1 MKNTALKINNDLTPL
16 SADEFESR
24 LRDIGKERYHDNCK
38 FHHLLHSGKLN
49 KGQVQAWALNRY
61 YYQINI
67 SIKDSALMSR
77 IKDPELRRVWIKR
90 ILDHDGRKDDE
101 GGIERWYKLT
111 DGLDMDREYVKSTKG
126 ILPATRFSVDA
137 YVTFVKEKSLLEGV
151 TSSLTELF
159 APKIHKERIVGML
172 ENYDFINDQTM
183 AYFKKRV
190 DQATDDADFV
200 LDYAIKNA
208 HTRQEQEDVCEALKF
223 KTDVLWVM
231 QDALYHSYINGH
243 VPPGA
248 FMPEDLMTDILTI
261 DGDIVPKFPKHVKF
275 KYNEPRKEWV
285 LLAPEKL
292 VKPDQIAVEIL
303 KLVDGIK
310 TVKKIANELSQ
321 KFNAPEEVI
330 IEDTKVMLQ
339 QLADKGFIVE

>member
-1 MKNTALKINNDLTPL
+1 MSNTAIKLENELTPMT
-16 SADEFESR
+16 DKDFEQK
-24 LRDIGKERYHDNCK
+24 LRDIGKERYHDNCR
-38 FHHLLHSGKLN
+38 FHHLLHNGMLN

-77 IKDPELRRVWIKR
+77 IKDPDLRRVWIKR
-90 ILDHDGRKDDE
+90 ILDHDGRKGDE

-111 DGLDMDREYVKSTKG
+111 DGLDLDREYVKSTQG
-126 ILPATRFSVDA
+126 ILPATRFAVDA

-159 APKIHKERIVGML
+159 APKIHKERIIGML
-172 ENYDFINDQTM
+172 ENYNFINDLTM

-200 LDYAIKNA
+200 LAYAIEHAK
-208 HTRQEQEDVCEALKF
+208 TREEQEAVCEALKF

-243 VPPGA
+243 VPPGS
-248 FMPEDLMTDILTI
+248 FMPED
-261 DGDIVPKFPKHVKF
+261 
-275 KYNEPRKEWV
+275 
-285 LLAPEKL
+285 
-292 VKPDQIAVEIL
+292 
-303 KLVDGIK
+303 
-310 TVKKIANELSQ
+310 
-321 KFNAPEEVI
+321 FNDRY
-330 IEDTKVMLQ
+330 IEDR
-339 QLADKGFIVE
+339 

>member
-1 MKNTALKINNDLTPL
+1 MKNFKQNDINNMDDVPW
-16 SADEFESR
+16 SNEEFTNQ
-24 LRDIGKERYHDNCK
+24 LKQIGKKRYHDNCR

-77 IKDPELRRVWIKR
+77 IKDPELRRKWIHR
-90 ILDHDGRKDDE
+90 ILDHDGRKNDE

-111 DGLDMDREYVKSTKG
+111 DGLEMNREYVKSTQG
-126 ILPATRFSVDA
+126 ILPATRFAVDA
-137 YVTFVKEKSLLEGV
+137 YVSFVKEKSLLEGV

-159 APKIHKERIVGML
+159 APKIHKERISGML
-172 ENYDFINDQTM
+172 ENYNFINDLTM

-200 LDYAIKNA
+200 LNYALKNA
-208 HTRQEQEDVCEALKF
+208 KSRSQQELVCNALKF

-231 QDALYHSYINGH
+231 QDALYQAYVYGS

-248 FMPEDLMTDILTI
+248 FMPEDFDDRYI
-261 DGDIVPKFPKHVKF
+261 D
-275 KYNEPRKEWV
+275 N
-285 LLAPEKL
+285 
-292 VKPDQIAVEIL
+292 
-303 KLVDGIK
+303 
-310 TVKKIANELSQ
+310 
-321 KFNAPEEVI
+321 
-330 IEDTKVMLQ
+330 
-339 QLADKGFIVE
+339 

>member
-1 MKNTALKINNDLTPL
+1 MKSLAEKKDNRDIPMSGN
-16 SADEFESR
+16 EFEQK
-24 LRDIGKERYHDNCK
+24 LREIGAERYHDNCR

-49 KGQVQAWALNRY
+49 KGQVQAWSINRY

-77 IKDPELRRVWIKR
+77 IKDPSLRRIWIKR
-90 ILDHDGRKDDE
+90 ILDHDGRKGDE

-111 DGLDMDREYVKSTKG
+111 DGLGLDRDYVKSTKG
-126 ILPATRFSVDA
+126 VLPATKFAVDA
-137 YVTFVKEKSLLEGV
+137 YVSYVKERSLLEGV

-172 ENYDFINDQTM
+172 ENYNFINDITM

-200 LDYAIKNA
+200 LDYALKNA
-208 HTRQEQEDVCEALKF
+208 KTREEQESVCNALKF

-248 FMPEDLMTDILTI
+248 FLPED
-261 DGDIVPKFPKHVKF
+261 
-275 KYNEPRKEWV
+275 
-285 LLAPEKL
+285 
-292 VKPDQIAVEIL
+292 
-303 KLVDGIK
+303 
-310 TVKKIANELSQ
+310 
-321 KFNAPEEVI
+321 FNDRYT
-330 IEDTKVMLQ
+330 ED
-339 QLADKGFIVE
+339 